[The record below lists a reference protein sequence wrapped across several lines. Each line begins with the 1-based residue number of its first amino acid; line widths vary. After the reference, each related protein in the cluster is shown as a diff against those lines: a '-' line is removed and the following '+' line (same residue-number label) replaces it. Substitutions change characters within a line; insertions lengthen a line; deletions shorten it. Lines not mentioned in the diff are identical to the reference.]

1 VPSINAKG
9 ETDTQVRLTHLA
21 VVLKSWNAALA
32 RTHGSPLLEAL
43 PAEHRPPLRRTK
55 RNSRF
60 LSALRAIR
68 LGFRAHLR
76 TAPASPTTTFGAF
89 RFAAFATLGFVFEA
103 FVGEKHLL
111 AGGKYK
117 LSATLRAL
125 QDLIVVFHEPLSP

>member
-1 VPSINAKG
+1 VGCA
-9 ETDTQVRLTHLA
+9 LT
-21 VVLKSWNAALA
+21 

-43 PAEHRPPLRRTK
+43 PAEHRPPLRGTEGHGG
-55 RNSRF
+55 F

-76 TAPASPTTTFGAF
+76 TAPASPATTFGAF
-89 RFAAFATLGFVFEA
+89 RLAAFTTLGFVFEA
-103 FVGEKHLL
+103 FVGEKHLF

-117 LSATLRAL
+117 LSATLRTL

>member
-1 VPSINAKG
+1 MRA
-9 ETDTQVRLTHLA
+9 LT
-21 VVLKSWNAALA
+21 

-43 PAEHRPPLRRTK
+43 PAEHRSPLRGTEGHCG
-55 RNSRF
+55 F

-76 TAPASPTTTFGAF
+76 TAPASPTTFGAF
-89 RFAAFATLGFVFEA
+89 RFTAFATLGFVFEA
-103 FVGEKHLL
+103 FVGEKHLF

-117 LSATLRAL
+117 LSATLRTL